1 MRIGFERHPIRNMT
15 CNRIW
20 PALLGLVVGLAGG
33 FVVWGHRG
41 NGAGS
46 AGTAV
51 LREFSFSDVSAKA
64 GNAEWQVI
72 EDKTYDPFLPLSRS
86 KQVARRIVAQAT
98 VPDSEQAGI
107 MNRLQQASEA
117 ALESRGA
124 VIKGQSDA
132 SQSTLNLEGNDKTL
146 RQLDLPRRY
155 YAVNDVHGVAD
166 VWCIGE
172 SGKLTCIV
180 SLTEGP

>member
-1 MRIGFERHPIRNMT
+1 MARNPI
-15 CNRIW
+15 W
-20 PALLGLVVGLAGG
+20 LALLSLVLGLAGG
-33 FVVWGHRG
+33 FVIRG
-41 NGAGS
+41 QLRDGNVSPGS
-46 AGTAV
+46 AV
-51 LREFSFSDVSAKA
+51 LREFSFTDVSAKA
-64 GNAEWQVI
+64 GSVGWQVI

-86 KQVARRIVAQAT
+86 KQIARRIVAQAN
-98 VPDSEQAGI
+98 VPDSEQAGL

-132 SQSTLNLEGNDKTL
+132 NQSSSEMEGNDKTL

-166 VWCIGE
+166 VWCIAE

-180 SLTEGP
+180 SLIEVP